1 MCGAFRIF
9 FVSVSSPLQKRS
21 KHTRVCSVIE
31 KMSCPSFE
39 KDKRLVKDD
48 GEEEEAE
55 VLEIDADML
64 PKSMSALLQLHLNI
78 GTVRFDERSITTT
91 TKIHKTRTRQG
102 QYNIDRIRRSA
113 EVDDDVIKI
122 LTAFTNCT
130 SALQQ
135 HGPQPM
141 SMFCMGQ
148 HLCEP
153 QLQNL
158 LQAYKSESKREIDV
172 AKTSF
177 DQCAMRY
184 ITKFTRA
191 QDFGDPTSP
200 QNL

>member
-1 MCGAFRIF
+1 M
-9 FVSVSSPLQKRS
+9 
-21 KHTRVCSVIE
+21 
-31 KMSCPSFE
+31 
-39 KDKRLVKDD
+39 
-48 GEEEEAE
+48 
-55 VLEIDADML
+55 
-64 PKSMSALLQLHLNI
+64 
-78 GTVRFDERSITTT
+78 
-91 TKIHKTRTRQG
+91 
-102 QYNIDRIRRSA
+102 DRIRRSA
-113 EVDDDVIKI
+113 ESDDDVIKI

-158 LQAYKSESKREIDV
+158 LRAYKSESKREIDV

-184 ITKFTRA
+184 ITKFTHA

>member
-1 MCGAFRIF
+1 MCGRFEV

-91 TKIHKTRTRQG
+91 TTTKQIHNTNTTG
-102 QYNIDRIRRSA
+102 SIQYR
-113 EVDDDVIKI
+113 
-122 LTAFTNCT
+122 
-130 SALQQ
+130 
-135 HGPQPM
+135 
-141 SMFCMGQ
+141 
-148 HLCEP
+148 
-153 QLQNL
+153 
-158 LQAYKSESKREIDV
+158 
-172 AKTSF
+172 
-177 DQCAMRY
+177 
-184 ITKFTRA
+184 
-191 QDFGDPTSP
+191 
-200 QNL
+200 